1 MLGHMQGTIVC
12 GVTTTPEAHAA
23 AQLAEALATRLGLRL
38 VLVHVVDADGGE
50 SRVEGSLEALAG
62 SLACVVELRI
72 VHGNRLDALAR
83 VAADEGAD
91 LIVLAA
97 RSHGARGRQL
107 RCALAT
113 ELEAAQSVPVL
124 IAPPATRAR
133 SGRRLGLAEIS
144 AGR

>member
-1 MLGHMQGTIVC
+1 MEGTIVC
-12 GVTTTPEAHAA
+12 GVTATPDARAA
-23 AQLAEALATRLGLRL
+23 AQLSGALATRLGLRL
-38 VLVHVVDADGGE
+38 VLVHVVDGPRGE
-50 SRVEGSLEALAG
+50 SRDQGSLEALAG
-62 SLACVVELRI
+62 SLACGAELRI

-91 LIVLAA
+91 VIVLAA
-97 RSHGARGRQL
+97 RSHGPRGRQL
-107 RCALAT
+107 RCSLAT

-144 AGR
+144 VGR